1 MRDDA
6 ERSMPD
12 ACDRDAKEDRMFR
25 ARRESRGV
33 MDRTLA
39 AAAPVLE
46 AGRSTMQ
53 ALVTGGE
60 ALAAGRDALATQWR
74 RSRRPSRPYL
84 WLGAGALGG
93 AVALAV
99 GRKLLSLDGMGW
111 GRRVDEVMVREV
123 QTLPASATI
132 AEAARR
138 MRDNN
143 VGVLPIVEGD
153 RIRAVV
159 TDRDLVVR
167 GLATG
172 LDPASARAVDCATRE
187 PIAARPDWSVDRAL
201 STMAENQVGR
211 LPVVDEE
218 GRVIGIVTLSSLA
231 LRSYDQ
237 EEALDAAR
245 QVSLRSARAS

>member
-1 MRDDA
+1 
-6 ERSMPD
+6 
-12 ACDRDAKEDRMFR
+12 
-25 ARRESRGV
+25 V
-33 MDRTLA
+33 
-39 AAAPVLE
+39 
-46 AGRSTMQ
+46 
-53 ALVTGGE
+53 
-60 ALAAGRDALATQWR
+60 
-74 RSRRPSRPYL
+74 
-84 WLGAGALGG
+84 GALGG
-93 AVALAV
+93 AVALAL
-99 GRKLLSLDGMGW
+99 GRTLLSLDGMAW

-138 MRDNN
+138 MRDYN
-143 VGVLPIVEGD
+143 VGVLPIVDGD

-231 LRSYDQ
+231 LRSSDP
-237 EEALDAAR
+237 EETLDAAR
-245 QVSLRSARAS
+245 HVSLRSSKASWIPRGGRRGPLRSLVRFVRSPAGGQALQVEFRGGAGVGLEDASHVGEGVARVFRFDRGDAV